1 MRDTT
6 IASCTRD
13 FKVICNMA
21 ANKSPVD
28 DAKIRATAD
37 QIAEAIKANAP
48 NIMDKTIKSADDP
61 GATVFMAMA
70 LMAHPE
76 LQQHLGDTTS
86 RYDTPRYYSCDENGY
101 ELGTG
106 LLCDLILECGYTL
119 NQYDTDQDED
129 EAAGVIL
136 TIGYRREYF
145 QLICVIDF
153 NESDPGEEELFDHRA
168 EKMASTFRSSVIE
181 ALKDLHPKSDDFGIM
196 EVTRWG
202 TFNGLPL
209 FEHVGE

>member
-1 MRDTT
+1 MQDTT
-6 IASCTRD
+6 TTRN

-21 ANKSPVD
+21 ANKPPVD
-28 DAKIRATAD
+28 DTKIRATAD
-37 QIAEAIKANAP
+37 QIAEAITANAS
-48 NIMDKTIKSADDP
+48 NIMDKTIKSANDP
-61 GATVFMAMA
+61 EATVFMVMA

-86 RYDTPRYYSCDENGY
+86 KYDTPQYYSRDENGCK
-101 ELGTG
+101 LSTG
-106 LLCDLILECGYTL
+106 PLCDLILECGYTL
-119 NQYDTDQDED
+119 NQYDTDQEED

-136 TIGYRREYF
+136 TISYRREYF

-153 NESDPGEEELFDHRA
+153 NESNPEEELFDYRA
-168 EKMASTFRSSVIE
+168 EKMANTFRSSVIE
-181 ALKDLHPKSDDFGIM
+181 ALKDLHPKSDFGIM

>member
-1 MRDTT
+1 MQDTT
-6 IASCTRD
+6 TTSCTRD
-13 FKVICNMA
+13 FKVICNMV
-21 ANKSPVD
+21 ANRPPVD
-28 DAKIRATAD
+28 GAKIRATAD
-37 QIAEAIKANAP
+37 QIAKAITANAS
-48 NIMDKTIKSADDP
+48 NIMDKTIKSDNDP
-61 GATVFMAMA
+61 EATVFMAMA

-86 RYDTPRYYSCDENGY
+86 RYDTPQYFSRDENGY
-101 ELGTG
+101 ELSTG

-119 NQYDTDQDED
+119 NQYDTDQEEN

-136 TIGYRREYF
+136 TISYRREYF

-153 NESDPGEEELFDHRA
+153 NESDPGEEELFDDRA

-181 ALKDLHPKSDDFGIM
+181 VLKDLHPKSDFGVM

>member
-6 IASCTRD
+6 IRRN

-21 ANKSPVD
+21 ADRPPVD

-37 QIAEAIKANAP
+37 QIADAIAENAP
-48 NIMDKTIKSADDP
+48 RIMDKTIKSAGDP
-61 GATVFMAMA
+61 EATVFMVMV
-70 LMAHPE
+70 LMAHPK

-86 RYDTPRYYSCDENGY
+86 RYDTPQYYSRDENGY
-101 ELGTG
+101 ELGTS
-106 LLCDLILECGYTL
+106 LLCDLILECGHTL
-119 NQYDTDQDED
+119 CQYDTDQEED

-153 NESDPGEEELFDHRA
+153 NESNPREEALFDYRA
-168 EKMASTFRSSVIE
+168 EKMASTLHGSVVE
-181 ALKDLHPKSDDFGIM
+181 ALKDIHPKSDDFGIM

-209 FEHVGE
+209 FEHIGE

>member
-1 MRDTT
+1 MQDTT
-6 IASCTRD
+6 ITRD
-13 FKVICNMA
+13 FKVICNTV
-21 ANKSPVD
+21 ANRPPVD
-28 DAKIRATAD
+28 DAKILATAD
-37 QIAEAIKANAP
+37 QIAEAITANAS
-48 NIMDKTIKSADDP
+48 NIMDKTIKSADNH
-61 GATVFMAMA
+61 GATVFMAIA

-76 LQQHLGDTTS
+76 LQQYLGDTTS
-86 RYDTPRYYSCDENGY
+86 RYDTPRYYSRDENGY

-119 NQYDTDQDED
+119 NQYDTDQDEG

-136 TIGYRREYF
+136 TIGYRCEYF
-145 QLICVIDF
+145 QLVCVIDF

-168 EKMASTFRSSVIE
+168 EKMADTLHGSVVE
-181 ALKDLHPKSDDFGIM
+181 ALKNIHPKSDDFGIM

-209 FEHVGE
+209 FEHIGE

>member
-1 MRDTT
+1 
-6 IASCTRD
+6 
-13 FKVICNMA
+13 MA
-21 ANKSPVD
+21 ANKPPVD
-28 DAKIRATAD
+28 DTKIRATAD
-37 QIAEAIKANAP
+37 QIAEAITANAS
-48 NIMDKTIKSADDP
+48 NIMDKTIKSANDP
-61 GATVFMAMA
+61 EATVFMVMA

-86 RYDTPRYYSCDENGY
+86 KYDTPQYYSRDENGCK
-101 ELGTG
+101 LSTG
-106 LLCDLILECGYTL
+106 PLCDLILECGYTL
-119 NQYDTDQDED
+119 NQYDTDQEED

-136 TIGYRREYF
+136 TISYRREYF

-153 NESDPGEEELFDHRA
+153 NESDPEEELFDYRA
-168 EKMASTFRSSVIE
+168 EKMANTFRSSVIE
-181 ALKDLHPKSDDFGIM
+181 ALKDLHPKSDFGIM

>member
-1 MRDTT
+1 MQDTT
-6 IASCTRD
+6 TTSCMRN
-13 FKVICNMA
+13 FEVICNMIA
-21 ANKSPVD
+21 KKPPVD

-48 NIMDKTIKSADDP
+48 NIMDKTIKSAGDP

-70 LMAHPE
+70 LMAHSE

-86 RYDTPRYYSCDENGY
+86 KYDTPQYYSRDENGY
-101 ELGTG
+101 ELSTG

-119 NQYDTDQDED
+119 NQYDTDQEED

-136 TIGYRREYF
+136 TISYRREYF

-153 NESDPGEEELFDHRA
+153 NESDPGEEELFDDRA
-168 EKMASTFRSSVIE
+168 KKMANTFRSSVVE
-181 ALKDLHPKSDDFGIM
+181 ALKNIHPKSDDFGIM

>member
-1 MRDTT
+1 M
-6 IASCTRD
+6 
-13 FKVICNMA
+13 V
-21 ANKSPVD
+21 ANRPPVD
-28 DAKIRATAD
+28 GAKIRATAD
-37 QIAEAIKANAP
+37 QIAKAITANAS
-48 NIMDKTIKSADDP
+48 NIMDKTIKSANDP
-61 GATVFMAMA
+61 EATVFMAMA

-86 RYDTPRYYSCDENGY
+86 RYDTPQYFSRDENGY
-101 ELGTG
+101 ELSTG

-119 NQYDTDQDED
+119 NQYEEN

-136 TIGYRREYF
+136 TISYRREYF

-153 NESDPGEEELFDHRA
+153 NESDPGEEELFDDRA
-168 EKMASTFRSSVIE
+168 KKMANTFRSSVVE
-181 ALKDLHPKSDDFGIM
+181 ALKNIHPKSDDFGIM